1 MLRLWLWFAG
11 VSCVRQRMQLTWWAF
26 SSTTSNI
33 GALENP
39 MFLGPSGD
47 RTVFQILT
55 TRGVDIGQLSAIPSE
70 AEILLPA
77 GTALKITGVL
87 PKDDSGLTIVTL
99 EDDSEAP
106 PMIL

>member
-1 MLRLWLWFAG
+1 VCSL
-11 VSCVRQRMQLTWWAF
+11 QLTWWAF

-33 GALENP
+33 AALSNP
-39 MFLGPSGD
+39 MFLGSNGD

-70 AEILLPA
+70 AKILLPA
-77 GTALKITGVL
+77 GITLKITGVL
-87 PKDDSGLTIVTL
+87 PKDASGLTIVTL
-99 EDDSEAP
+99 EDDSDAP